1 VTGVGITGAA
11 AVGLATRHHASHER
25 ARAHQIKRGQ
35 RGSDA
40 LDARARL
47 RNGTFGW
54 QGHEVLDLSSSFT
67 YCDARQMTNQA
78 ALSPCALGI
87 LAERLGPLPLINHFL
102 ARMGLLELLEQHVPT
117 TDARSTVSHAQAL
130 GVLLRSIQ
138 SSSASRSTAS
148 RRARSGSLPVC
159 SASMQRRPPA

>member
-1 VTGVGITGAA
+1 
-11 AVGLATRHHASHER
+11 
-25 ARAHQIKRGQ
+25 
-35 RGSDA
+35 
-40 LDARARL
+40 
-47 RNGTFGW
+47 
-54 QGHEVLDLSSSFT
+54 
-67 YCDARQMTNQA
+67 MTNQA

>member
-1 VTGVGITGAA
+1 
-11 AVGLATRHHASHER
+11 
-25 ARAHQIKRGQ
+25 
-35 RGSDA
+35 
-40 LDARARL
+40 
-47 RNGTFGW
+47 
-54 QGHEVLDLSSSFT
+54 
-67 YCDARQMTNQA
+67 MTNQA

-148 RRARSGSLPVC
+148 RRARPALPRGC
-159 SASMQRRPPA
+159 SASMPRRPSG